1 MFRALRFVII
11 AALILVLVWW
21 IASIPGTFTAHSGKI
36 TVTTSVPFAIFLWL
50 IIAAL
55 VTILLRVIGG
65 LRRAPG
71 GITRWRGGRRKQLGE
86 AATQR
91 GIVALSAG
99 DAKAAEIEA
108 QRAKKLLGE
117 TPLVLLLTAE
127 SARLA
132 GKPDEAKTA
141 FEKLTQDKTMAFLGH
156 RGLLRHHAAA
166 GDHDAAD
173 LHAAKAESAYP
184 GAAWLKTQRFGLAIK
199 KQDFSTALGHTTS
212 KPEIAA
218 LATGAA
224 RAATTDRD
232 ALAYAKQAIKADPT
246 LAPAAV
252 TYATILRKLKRNR
265 AAKKSLLNAWKIL
278 PHPEIAAAYLENV
291 SAPIERAQA
300 AADLAKAKP
309 GHPES
314 ELILAQ
320 TSLDAKLTGEAK
332 RHAEAAI
339 AAGLTDKRPYAVL
352 AALDEPNAKAALA
365 AAMQPV
371 WSCTACFTAHDT
383 WSPACPNCAKPGTLI
398 WKTAQTKALAAA

>member
-132 GKPDEAKTA
+132 GKPDAAKSA

-252 TYATILRKLKRNR
+252 TYATVLRKLKRNR
-265 AAKKSLLNAWKIL
+265 AAKKSLLNAWQIL

-291 SAPIERAQA
+291 TTPIERAQA

-320 TSLDAKLTGEAK
+320 TSLNAKLTGEAK

-339 AAGLTDKRPYAVL
+339 AAGLTDKRPYTVL

>member
-1 MFRALRFVII
+1 MFRALRFVVI
-11 AALILVLVWW
+11 AAVILILVWW
-21 IASIPGTFTAHSGKI
+21 VARIPGTFTAHSGAV

-50 IIAAL
+50 VIAILA
-55 VTILLRVIGG
+55 TILLRVLVG

-71 GITRWRGGRRKQLGE
+71 SYGRWRGGRRKQLGE

-91 GIVALSAG
+91 GIVALAAG
-99 DAKAAEIEA
+99 DAKAAETEA
-108 QRAKKLLGE
+108 VRARKLLGE
-117 TPLVLLLTAE
+117 TPLVLLLNAE

-132 GKPDEAKTA
+132 GKTDEAKAA
-141 FEKLTQDKTMAFLGH
+141 FEKLTQDKTMSFLGH
-156 RGLLRHHAAA
+156 RGLIRHHVAL
-166 GDHDAAD
+166 GDHDTAD

-184 GAAWLKTQRFGLAIK
+184 GAAWLKTQRFGIAIK
-199 KQDFSTALGHTTS
+199 KQDFSTALGHTRT
-212 KPEIAA
+212 KNEIAA

-224 RAATTDRD
+224 RAASTDRD

-252 TYATILRKLKRNR
+252 TYASILRKLKRNR
-265 AAKKSLLNAWKIL
+265 AAKKSLLAAWQIS
-278 PHPEIAAAYLENV
+278 PHPLIAAAYLENIA
-291 SAPIERAQA
+291 APIERAQA

-339 AAGLTDKRPYAVL
+339 TAGLTDKRPYAVL
-352 AALDEPNAKAALA
+352 AALGEPGATAALA
-365 AAMQPV
+365 AAQDPV

-383 WSPACPNCAKPGTLI
+383 WSPACPNCAKPGTLT
-398 WKTAQTKALAAA
+398 WKTTQTKALVPA

>member
-1 MFRALRFVII
+1 MLRALRFVIV
-11 AALILVLVWW
+11 AAVVLVLVWW
-21 IASIPGTFTAHSGKI
+21 IAGIPGTFTAHSGKI
-36 TVTTSVPFAIFLWL
+36 TVTTSVSFAIFLWL
-50 IIAAL
+50 VIAVLA
-55 VTILLRVIGG
+55 TMLLRVLSG

-71 GITRWRGGRRKQLGE
+71 GFGRWRGGRRKTLGE

-91 GIVALSAG
+91 GIVALAAG

-108 QRAKKLLGE
+108 VRARKLLGE
-117 TPLVLLLTAE
+117 TPLVLLLNAE

-132 GKPDEAKTA
+132 GKAEEARAA

-156 RGLLRHHAAA
+156 RGLIRHHVAA

-173 LHAAKAESAYP
+173 LHASKAESAYP
-184 GAAWLKTQRFGLAIK
+184 GAAWLKTQRFGIAIK
-199 KQDFSTALGHTTS
+199 KQDFSSALSHTREKS
-212 KPEIAA
+212 EIAA

-252 TYATILRKLKRNR
+252 TYATVLRQLKRNR
-265 AAKKSLLNAWKIL
+265 AAKKSLLNAWKIS
-278 PHPEIAAAYLENV
+278 PHPLIAAAYLEHI
-291 SAPIERAQA
+291 SASIERAQA
-300 AADLAKAKP
+300 AADLAKARP

-320 TSLDAKLTGEAK
+320 TSLEAKLTGEAK

-339 AAGLTDKRPYAVL
+339 TAGLTDKRPYAVL
-352 AALDEPNAKAALA
+352 AALGEPAASAALA
-365 AAMQPV
+365 AAQEPV
-371 WSCTACFTAHDT
+371 WSCTACFTAHDA
-383 WSPACPNCAKPGTLI
+383 WSPACPNCAKPGTLV
-398 WKTAQTKALAAA
+398 WKTSQSKALVAA